1 MRSTGSHA
9 LSIQSRGKLPGCR
22 HGRMNSTFLTR
33 VVLKN
38 YKSIAACD
46 VKLGPLTFLVGPN
59 GAGKSNFLDAL
70 RFVTDSLR
78 TSLEHALRDR
88 GGINEVR
95 RRSGGHPNHFG
106 LRLFFSLPSG
116 EVGHYAFQIGARP
129 QGGFEVQDEECKIH
143 SSQALGDTHNF
154 RIKSG
159 KVVESSQ
166 QGPTAS
172 IDRLY
177 LVSASGLPAF
187 RPVYEGLSH
196 MGFYSLNPDRIRDL
210 QSPDPGQLLARDGS
224 NITSVLAQLKHN
236 HPNRKHRI
244 EEYLSKVVPGVH
256 GVDVKVVGPK
266 EAVEFRQQVAGSKD
280 PWRFL
285 AANMSD
291 GTVRALGIL
300 VALFQAGNGAGG
312 QVPLVG
318 IEEPEIAL
326 HPAAAGLL
334 LDGLREA
341 SRSRQ
346 VIVTSHSPDLL
357 DDQKLDTESLLA
369 VYAEAGSTHI
379 APLDHAGRAAILD
392 RLYTP
397 GELLRMNQIRPD
409 PDGSPEKVER
419 QLRLLDKENS

>member
-1 MRSTGSHA
+1 MT
-9 LSIQSRGKLPGCR
+9 
-22 HGRMNSTFLTR
+22 TFLTR

-46 VKLGPLTFLVGPN
+46 VRFGPLTFLVGPN

-78 TSLEHALRDR
+78 SSLEHALRDR

-116 EVGHYAFQIGARP
+116 EVGHYAFRIGARP
-129 QGGFEVQDEECKIH
+129 QGGFEVQNEECKIH
-143 SSQALGDTHNF
+143 SAQALGETHYF
-154 RIKSG
+154 RVKSG
-159 KVVESSQ
+159 NVEESSQ

-187 RPVYEGLSH
+187 RPIYEALSR

-210 QSPDPGQLLARDGS
+210 QSPDAGQLLARDGS
-224 NITSVLAQLKHN
+224 NITSVLAQLKQHN
-236 HPNRKHRI
+236 PNRKQRV

-256 GVDVKVVGPK
+256 GVDVKLVGPK
-266 EAVEFRQQVAGSKD
+266 ETLEFRQQVAGSKA
-280 PWRFL
+280 PWRLL

-300 VALFQAGNGAGG
+300 VALFQSGNGTGAH
-312 QVPLVG
+312 VPLVG

-341 SRSRQ
+341 SRSTQ

-357 DDQKLDTESLLA
+357 DDQQLDADSILA

-379 APLDHAGRAAILD
+379 AALDQAGRAALLN

-397 GELLRMNQIRPD
+397 GELLRLNQIRPD
-409 PDGSPEKVER
+409 PESSPEKIDR
-419 QLRLLDKENS
+419 QIKLLDKENV